1 MPTPKLIGRLARD
14 TSTEPKSVS
23 GRVRKLPDDLLR
35 QASRRV
41 EIMALIAAGL
51 WTVAP
56 ALGHLALYL
65 TDRGDPRWA
74 QFNTVDGIATSCVGI
89 SLALYLYLRTGR
101 RSA

>member
-1 MPTPKLIGRLARD
+1 MQTPKLIGRLARD

-51 WTVAP
+51 WTFAP

-65 TDRGDPRWA
+65 TDPGDRRWA
-74 QFNTVDGIATSCVGI
+74 QLDRKSTRLNSSHVQPSRMP
-89 SLALYLYLRTGR
+89 S
-101 RSA
+101 SA